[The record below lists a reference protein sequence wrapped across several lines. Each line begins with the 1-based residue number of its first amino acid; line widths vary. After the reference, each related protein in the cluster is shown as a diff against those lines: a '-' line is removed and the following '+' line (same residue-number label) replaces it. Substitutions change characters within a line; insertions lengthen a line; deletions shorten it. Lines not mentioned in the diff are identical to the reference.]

1 MKGRKDE
8 LIQQLEKI
16 NSVLKETDDSI
27 SILLKS
33 TIFQRYGTE
42 CKNQSKNQTRLKDV
56 THIMSILLS
65 FHSKEFSTYIFPDI
79 NYPIAEMNP
88 TIAPMTMLVQGLL
101 VKGQV
106 PVLHLPK

>member
-1 MKGRKDE
+1 
-8 LIQQLEKI
+8 
-16 NSVLKETDDSI
+16 
-27 SILLKS
+27 
-33 TIFQRYGTE
+33 
-42 CKNQSKNQTRLKDV
+42 
-56 THIMSILLS
+56 MSILIS